1 MARRRTT
8 VIVTGLIGSGK
19 SAVCALLRER
29 GIPVYDSD
37 ARTKRLYS
45 RSIGLVENL
54 EKALGRPLREDEPQY
69 RYGDQTRDEYAAYEQ
84 ALYVLLRDCSP
95 NSAGVVMPSAEPD
108 EAQPTAHTMASG
120 KDHFA
125 AEALRWLGGNVRV
138 ETVLG

>member
-1 MARRRTT
+1 MICIDNANAYF
-8 VIVTGLIGSGK
+8 K
-19 SAVCALLRER
+19 SHPMGANWAEYSAEQKNSAIEYAKRE
-29 GIPVYDSD
+29 
-37 ARTKRLYS
+37 LS
-45 RSIGLVENL
+45 R
-54 EKALGRPLREDEPQY
+54 ALGRALKEDEPQY
-69 RYGDQTRDEYAAYEQ
+69 RYGDRTRDEYAVYEQ
-84 ALYVLLRDCSP
+84 ALYVLLRDSQP

>member
-1 MARRRTT
+1 MIDVGNASVYFASHPMGSNWAEYSTEQRTGA
-8 VIVTGLIGSGK
+8 IEYAK
-19 SAVCALLRER
+19 RE
-29 GIPVYDSD
+29 
-37 ARTKRLYS
+37 LS
-45 RSIGLVENL
+45 R
-54 EKALGRPLREDEPQY
+54 ALGRPMKEDEPQY